1 MKLDLLILA
10 IAPVATIILWI
21 YLKDKYDK
29 EPISFLYLVF

>member
-21 YLKDKYDK
+21 YLKDKYD
-29 EPISFLYLVF
+29 LVIYVADMD

>member
-21 YLKDKYDK
+21 YLKDIGNTIYT
-29 EPISFLYLVF
+29 E